1 MLKVQN
7 DDNWKI
13 ALRSELITAITG
25 DPQKREEIYYNVGR
39 YYQCYAPASLYKY
52 YSDAP
57 RKLSEVKSNKMW
69 YSAPCK
75 FNDIFDCDI
84 CFNKEK
90 IFNNTLRMIPGGVTI
105 RAGSPQWKQLRAA
118 ITRELPQ
125 LGSRFESLKKA
136 MGISCLSESEK
147 SLLMWAHYA
156 NNHCGMCVEYDLLE
170 INRQLKFSPVPVI
183 YSDDR
188 VCLDIVNLETL
199 EPDAIKIFVESLTS
213 KSLEWSYEKEWRIIR
228 DQSACGNKWDVKK
241 EGALLDMIR
250 PSSIILGYAAKP
262 EFEKEVKEY
271 CQSNKINLYKM
282 KKHDTLYALE
292 KNPILEFES

>member
-1 MLKVQN
+1 MSKVQN

-13 ALRSELITAITG
+13 ALRSQLITVITG
-25 DPQKREEIYYNVGR
+25 DPPKRKEIYYNIGR

-57 RKLSEVKSNKMW
+57 RNLSAVKSNKMW
-69 YSAPCK
+69 YSTPYK

-84 CFNKEK
+84 CLNREK
-90 IFNNTLRMIPGGVTI
+90 IFNNTLQMISNQVII
-105 RAGSPQWKQLRAA
+105 RPGSPQWKRLRDA
-118 ITRELPQ
+118 ITRELPRFY
-125 LGSRFESLKKA
+125 SRIDALKKT
-136 MGISCLSESEK
+136 MGISSLSESEK

-188 VCLDIVNLETL
+188 VCLDIVNFEMLES
-199 EPDAIKIFVESLTS
+199 DAIKIFVESLTS

-228 DQSACGNKWDVKK
+228 DQSACGNKWDVKE

-262 EFEKEVKEY
+262 EFEKEMKEY

-292 KNPILEFES
+292 KNPILEFKS